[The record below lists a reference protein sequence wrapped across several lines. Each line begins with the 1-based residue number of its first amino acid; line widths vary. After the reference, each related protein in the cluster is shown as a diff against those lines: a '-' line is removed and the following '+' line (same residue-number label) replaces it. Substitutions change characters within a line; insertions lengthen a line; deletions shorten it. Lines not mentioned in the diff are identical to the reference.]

1 MKNWIKNNNRNVE
14 LSIWLI
20 AMITLLLITSSCS
33 SIKVLPINTPQE
45 KPIDQDIDMEIFQPH
60 YEYCE
65 QFEYD
70 AETWMECMMNEQIRR
85 NTIKRLA

>member
-1 MKNWIKNNNRNVE
+1 MKNWIKNNNRNIE
-14 LSIWLI
+14 LTFWTI

-45 KPIDQDIDMEIFQPH
+45 TPIDQDMEMFQPH
-60 YEYCE
+60 YDYCE

-85 NTIKRLA
+85 NNIRRLA

>member
-1 MKNWIKNNNRNVE
+1 MKTRKSYNV
-14 LSIWLI
+14 IVV
-20 AMITLLLITSSCS
+20 LLLASCTTIQQQS
-33 SIKVLPINTPQE
+33 TPIE
-45 KPIDQDIDMEIFQPH
+45 DDSIDMEEFQPH

-85 NTIKRLA
+85 NNIRRLA

>member
-1 MKNWIKNNNRNVE
+1 MKNWIKKNNRYVE
-14 LSIWLI
+14 FWTWMV
-20 AMITLLLITSSCS
+20 AMTVLLLLMSSCS
-33 SIKVLPINTPQE
+33 SIKVLPLNTPQE
-45 KPIDQDIDMEIFQPH
+45 TPIDQDIDMEIFQPH

-85 NTIKRLA
+85 NTIRRLA

>member
-1 MKNWIKNNNRNVE
+1 MKNWIKKNNRYVE
-14 LSIWLI
+14 FWVWMV
-20 AMITLLLITSSCS
+20 AMTVLLLLMSSCS
-33 SIKVLPINTPQE
+33 SIKVLPLNTPQE
-45 KPIDQDIDMEIFQPH
+45 TPIDQDIDMEMFQPH

-85 NTIKRLA
+85 NTIRRLA